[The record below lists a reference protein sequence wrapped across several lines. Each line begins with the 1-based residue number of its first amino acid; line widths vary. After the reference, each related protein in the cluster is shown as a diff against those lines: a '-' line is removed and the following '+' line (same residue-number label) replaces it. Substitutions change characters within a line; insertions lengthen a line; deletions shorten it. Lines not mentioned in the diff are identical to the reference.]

1 MYFTYQDTPMGS
13 VLLTQE
19 DGVLTGLYWKVFK
32 RTPKLSPDWTGDESI
47 FTEVLEQLEQYYRG
61 ERSEFTI
68 AFRAEGTTF
77 QQSVWKELEKIPY
90 GESTSYQAI
99 ADAVGRP
106 KAVRAVGTAIGS
118 NPISIIV
125 PCHRVLTSTGQ
136 LGGYAGGMAAKLL
149 LLQTEGIRQ

>member
-1 MYFTYQDTPMGS
+1 MGS

-19 DGVLTGLYWKVFK
+19 DSVLTGLYWKVFK
-32 RTPKLSPDWTGDESI
+32 RTPKLGPDWTNDESI

-61 ERSEFTI
+61 ERSEFTV
-68 AFRAEGTTF
+68 AFRSEGTVF

-90 GESTSYQAI
+90 GQSTSYQAI